1 MVLNVLVV
9 KSLKML
15 EECVWPCELQ
25 KKKSGQRQ
33 KERKHVRKFTFIKF
47 ILILYLGGYFS
58 LCVCLGNLILKQ

>member
-25 KKKSGQRQ
+25 KKNQGKDKKR
-33 KERKHVRKFTFIKF
+33 
-47 ILILYLGGYFS
+47 
-58 LCVCLGNLILKQ
+58 GNT